1 MTKICFGIESKLGI
15 EQEIGHHRRVDIRQL
30 LHLFFAELMASS
42 EGLGLYVDAVLP
54 AAWDFSQDI
63 AILVGE
69 HAAILHEELRNRGQ
83 QKFIHLL
90 AWQLG

>member
-1 MTKICFGIESKLGI
+1 
-15 EQEIGHHRRVDIRQL
+15 
-30 LHLFFAELMASS
+30 MASS

-69 HAAILHEELRNRGQ
+69 HAAVLDEELRNRGQ
-83 QKFIHLL
+83 QKFIF
-90 AWQLG
+90 ASQQLG